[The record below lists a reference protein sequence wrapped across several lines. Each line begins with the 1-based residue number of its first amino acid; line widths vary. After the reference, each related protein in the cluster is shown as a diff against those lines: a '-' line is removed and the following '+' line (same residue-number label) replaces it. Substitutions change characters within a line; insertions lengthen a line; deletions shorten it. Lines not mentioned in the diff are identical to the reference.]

1 MKIKELR
8 EFTDEELKQKID
20 DFMEELFNLRFQKGL
35 NRLENPLRIKIVRKD
50 IAKIKTLLT
59 EREKTALK
67 IKRKI

>member
-1 MKIKELR
+1 MKVKELR

-20 DFMEELFNLRFQKGL
+20 DSMEELFNLRFQKGL

-59 EREKTALK
+59 EREKSGTQN
-67 IKRKI
+67 

>member
-50 IAKIKTLLT
+50 IAKVKTLLT
-59 EREKTALK
+59 EREKSGTQN
-67 IKRKI
+67 

>member
-8 EFTDEELKQKID
+8 EFTDDELKQKID

-35 NRLENPLRIKIVRKD
+35 NRLENPLRIKIVKKD

-59 EREKTALK
+59 EREKSGTQN
-67 IKRKI
+67 

>member
-1 MKIKELR
+1 MKVKELR

-35 NRLENPLRIKIVRKD
+35 NRLENPLRIKIVKKD

>member
-35 NRLENPLRIKIVRKD
+35 NRLENPLRIKVVKKD

-59 EREKTALK
+59 EREKSGTQN
-67 IKRKI
+67 